1 LKTMQINDFMAICEQ
16 ATIDPVLAS
25 EDEGV
30 KTILKTPTSDENQR
44 AMLLH
49 YFTNNF

>member
-1 LKTMQINDFMAICEQ
+1 MHINDFMAICEQ
-16 ATIDPVLAS
+16 ATINPVLAS

>member
-1 LKTMQINDFMAICEQ
+1 MQINDFMAICEQ

-44 AMLLH
+44 IMLINYLH
-49 YFTNNF
+49 KNF